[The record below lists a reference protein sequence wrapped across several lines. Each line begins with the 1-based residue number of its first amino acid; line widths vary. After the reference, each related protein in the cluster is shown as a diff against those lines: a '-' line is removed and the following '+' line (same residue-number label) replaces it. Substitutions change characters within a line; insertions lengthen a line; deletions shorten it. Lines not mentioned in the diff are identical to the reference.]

1 MHSVTASPPV
11 QVSPS
16 ERALI
21 AAPVGILETDPTGA
35 RIFVND
41 RWCELAGMTREAAL
55 GEGWLAAIHPADR
68 DRVATEWTKAFE
80 GRLDFSQEYRFQRTD
95 GTVVW
100 VAGVGKAL
108 DPDDRGGSVYVGVV
122 TDISAAVATRE
133 ELRTQG
139 RFLDAVLDVAGS
151 LVCVIDPSG
160 RFLRF
165 NKACELASGYTFEEI
180 RDRPFY
186 DFLIPTDEAEGVRAA
201 LAGLRVGDPPASNQ
215 NHWVTKTGGVRLMSW
230 SNVSFFDDDGT
241 LTHVVSTGTD
251 ITEERAAQ
259 VALAERARLFTDLI
273 AFAQVANATLNT
285 EDLLPRLLH
294 AIAATLPSDLLGLV
308 LIDPPTGNYVVRA
321 VRGTF
326 KAMAVGTVIPP
337 GVGVLGRAIATR
349 TMVFDHVERSQLPA
363 AALVDLVDAE
373 SLYMVGVPL
382 VHESAVLGALLVG
395 RLKAADP
402 AYSVL
407 ESEALSMIA
416 AQTSLSLTNA
426 RLLKEV
432 SELAIRDGLTGLY
445 NRRYFEASLEEMLKR
460 RARKRKDR
468 VPIAAIMFD
477 LDHFGAFNN
486 DHGHQVGDGV
496 LRQFAGLLNERFRS
510 SDLVARYGGE
520 EFVAILEGSTVEDAR
535 SAAEDVRQAL
545 EALSILGAD
554 GSRLNATVSAGC
566 AGLDPLDPTRE
577 TLLRAADVGLF
588 MAKRAGRNAVI
599 AI

>member
-1 MHSVTASPPV
+1 MPGITASPPV
-11 QVSPS
+11 QLSPS

-21 AAPVGILETDPTGA
+21 GAPVGILETDSTGA

-55 GEGWLAAIHPADR
+55 GDGWIAAIHPADR
-68 DRVATEWTKAFE
+68 DRVATGWTEAIE
-80 GRLDFSQEYRFQRTD
+80 QRRPFSLEYRFQRPD
-95 GTVVW
+95 GSVVW

-108 DPDDRGGSVYVGVV
+108 DSEDRGRSVYVGVV
-122 TDISAAVATRE
+122 TDITAVIAARE
-133 ELRTQG
+133 ALRAQG
-139 RFLDAVLDVAGS
+139 SFLDAVLDVAGS

-180 RDRPFY
+180 RDRPFH
-186 DFLIPTDEAEGVRAA
+186 DFLVPADEAEGVRRT
-201 LAGLRVGDPPASNQ
+201 LSELRVGDPPTSNH
-215 NHWVTKTGGVRLMSW
+215 NHWVTKSGDVRLMSW

-241 LTHVVSTGTD
+241 LTHIVSTGTD
-251 ITEERAAQ
+251 ISEERAAQ
-259 VALAERARLFTDLI
+259 DALAERARLFKDLI
-273 AFAQVANATLNT
+273 AFAHVANATLNT
-285 EDLLPRLLH
+285 EELLPRLLDS
-294 AIAATLPSDLLGLV
+294 IAATLPSDLLGLV
-308 LIDPPTGNYVVRA
+308 LIDPPTGNYIVRA
-321 VRGTF
+321 VHGTF
-326 KAMAVGTVIPP
+326 RAMAIGTVIPP
-337 GVGVLGRAIATR
+337 GVGVSGRSIATR
-349 TMVFDHVERSQLPA
+349 AMVFDHVERSHFPQ
-363 AALVDLVDAE
+363 ALADLVDAE

-382 VHESAVLGALLVG
+382 VHDGAVLGALLCG
-395 RLKAADP
+395 RLKAGEP

-407 ESEALSMIA
+407 ESEALSLIA

-426 RLLKEV
+426 RLLQEV

-445 NRRYFEASLEEMLKR
+445 NRRYFEASLEEMLRR

-468 VPIAAIMFD
+468 IPIGAIMFD
-477 LDHFGAFNN
+477 LDHFGAFNK

-520 EFVAILEGSTVEDAR
+520 EFVVILEGSTVEDAR
-535 SAAEDVRQAL
+535 KAADDVRHAL
-545 EALSILGAD
+545 ETLSILGAD

-566 AGLDPLDPTRE
+566 TQLDPLDATRE
-577 TLLRAADVGLF
+577 ALLRAADVGLF
-588 MAKRAGRNAVI
+588 MAKRSGRNTVV